1 MRNTHVWGGV
11 AAMALVAVMGC
22 TKVDSEVVRRTETTN
37 DKFEFKPP
45 AAAPAAPASAPVA
58 PAPVAPP
65 AKGKNKEF
73 EYKPNP
79 KYFPEAAKKA
89 GGN

>member
-1 MRNTHVWGGV
+1 MLNTRLLSAVV
-11 AAMALVAVMGC
+11 ILALVAVAGC

-45 AAAPAAPASAPVA
+45 VETPAPPASAPAAQV
-58 PAPVAPP
+58 PAAPP

-79 KYFPEAAKKA
+79 KYFPDAAKKS